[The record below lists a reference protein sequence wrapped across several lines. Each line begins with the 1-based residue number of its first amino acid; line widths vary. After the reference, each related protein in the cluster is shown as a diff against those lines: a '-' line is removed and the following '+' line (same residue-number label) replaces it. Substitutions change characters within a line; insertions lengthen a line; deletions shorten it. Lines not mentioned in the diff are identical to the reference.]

1 MLIQNNYFCEDSFSI
16 LKVKKRK
23 LKIFFFGISKR
34 AGKNQNQH
42 ANCDS
47 FNKKAKNTGDSTA
60 LTALGDFFLKKCKMA
75 HPLIL

>member
-42 ANCDS
+42 ADS
-47 FNKKAKNTGDSTA
+47 RIVVTFITENHLRS
-60 LTALGDFFLKKCKMA
+60 
-75 HPLIL
+75 